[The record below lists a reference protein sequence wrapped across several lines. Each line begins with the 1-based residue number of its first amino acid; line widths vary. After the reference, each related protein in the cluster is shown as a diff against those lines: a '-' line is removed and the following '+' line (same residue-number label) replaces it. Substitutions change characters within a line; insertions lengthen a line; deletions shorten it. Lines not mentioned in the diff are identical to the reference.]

1 MLKIWKMRKTFRQ
14 LTDDDKLQISVQFH
28 LQTLERMSDKF
39 NVSKSTIQQV
49 VTNFFK
55 DKRIDVTGLTVTQI
69 MDKYKVTMGKAITLR
84 MKFDKPL
91 GGNLYFG
98 QVKEAIYSN
107 EDEML
112 IPSYSVKDLKGDELI
127 ILKTI

>member
-1 MLKIWKMRKTFRQ
+1 MRKTFKQ
-14 LTDDDKLQISVQFH
+14 LTDAEKLQISVQFH
-28 LQTLERMSDKF
+28 LQTLERMSYKF

-55 DKRIDVTGLTVTQI
+55 DKRIDVTGLSVTEI

-84 MKFDKPL
+84 MKFDCTMHGKV
-91 GGNLYFG
+91 YFG

-107 EDEML
+107 EDEMM
-112 IPSYSVKDLKGDELI
+112 IPNYSVKDLKGDELL

>member
-1 MLKIWKMRKTFRQ
+1 MRKTFRQ
-14 LTDDDKLQISVQFH
+14 LTDAEKEQITVEFH
-28 LQTLERMSDKF
+28 LKTLEAMSKKF

-55 DKRIDVTGLTVTQI
+55 SKRIDVTGLSVTEI

-84 MKFDKPL
+84 MKFDKSL
-91 GGNLYFG
+91 GGSVYFG

-107 EDEML
+107 EDEMM
-112 IPSYSVKDLKGDELI
+112 IPSYSVKDLKGWEASMI
-127 ILKTI
+127 

>member
-1 MLKIWKMRKTFRQ
+1 MRKTFKQ
-14 LTDDDKLQISVQFH
+14 LTDDEKQQIAVQFH
-28 LQTLERMSDKF
+28 LHTLERMSYKF

-55 DKRIDVTGLTVTQI
+55 DKRIDVTGLSVTEI

-84 MKFDKPL
+84 MKFDKSL
-91 GGNLYFG
+91 GGSVYFG

-107 EDEML
+107 EDEMM
-112 IPSYSVKDLKGDELI
+112 IPSYSVKDLKGDELN
-127 ILKTI
+127 ILSLLI

>member
-1 MLKIWKMRKTFRQ
+1 MRKTFRQ
-14 LTDDDKLQISVQFH
+14 LTDDEKEQITVEFH
-28 LQTLERMSDKF
+28 LKTLEAMSKKF

-55 DKRIDVTGLTVTQI
+55 DKRIDVTGLTVTEI
-69 MDKYKVTMGKAITLR
+69 MKKYKVTMGKAITLR
-84 MKFDKPL
+84 MKFDCTMH
-91 GGNLYFG
+91 GSVYFG

-112 IPSYSVKDLKGDELI
+112 IPSYSVKDLKGWEASMI
-127 ILKTI
+127 

>member
-1 MLKIWKMRKTFRQ
+1 MRKTFKQ
-14 LTDDDKLQISVQFH
+14 LTDAEKEQITVEFH
-28 LQTLERMSDKF
+28 LKTLEAMSNKF

-55 DKRIDVTGLTVTQI
+55 DKRIDVTGLSVTQI

-84 MKFDKPL
+84 MKFDCTMH
-91 GGNLYFG
+91 GTLYLG

-107 EDEML
+107 EDEIL
-112 IPSYSVKDLKGDELI
+112 IPSYSVKDLQGWEAEQL
-127 ILKTI
+127 

>member
-1 MLKIWKMRKTFRQ
+1 MRKVFRQ
-14 LTDDDKLQISVQFH
+14 LTDEEKLQISVQFH

-69 MDKYKVTMGKAITLR
+69 MDKYKVTMGKAITLQ

-91 GGNLYFG
+91 SGNLYFG

-107 EDEML
+107 EDEMI
-112 IPSYSVKDLKGDELI
+112 IPSYSVKDLKGDELL

>member
-1 MLKIWKMRKTFRQ
+1 MRKIFRQ
-14 LTDDDKLQISVQFH
+14 LTDDEKLQISVQFH
-28 LQTLERMSDKF
+28 LQTLKRMSDKF
-39 NVSKSTIQQV
+39 NVSNSTIRLV

-69 MDKYKVTMGKAITLR
+69 MDKYKVTMGKAITLQ

-107 EDEML
+107 EDEMM
-112 IPSYSVKDLKGDELI
+112 IPSYSVKDLTGWEAAMI
-127 ILKTI
+127 

>member
-1 MLKIWKMRKTFRQ
+1 MRKTFRQ
-14 LTDDDKLQISVQFH
+14 LTDVEKEQITVEFH
-28 LQTLERMSDKF
+28 LKTLEAMSKKF

-55 DKRIDVTGLTVTQI
+55 DKRIDVTGLSVTEI

-84 MKFDKPL
+84 MKFDKSL
-91 GGNLYFG
+91 GGSVYFG

-107 EDEML
+107 EDEMVV
-112 IPSYSVKDLKGDELI
+112 PSYSVKDLKGWEASML
-127 ILKTI
+127 

>member
-1 MLKIWKMRKTFRQ
+1 MRKTFRQ
-14 LTDDDKLQISVQFH
+14 LTDAEKEQITVEFH
-28 LQTLERMSDKF
+28 LKTLEAMSKKF

-55 DKRIDVTGLTVTQI
+55 DKRIDVTGLSVTQI
-69 MDKYKVTMGKAITLR
+69 MDKYKVTMGKAITLQ

-91 GGNLYFG
+91 GGSVYFG

-107 EDEML
+107 EDEMI
-112 IPSYSVKDLKGDELI
+112 IPSYSVKDLKGGELL
-127 ILKTI
+127 ILETI

>member
-1 MLKIWKMRKTFRQ
+1 MRKTFRQ
-14 LTDDDKLQISVQFH
+14 LTDVEKEQITVEFH
-28 LQTLERMSDKF
+28 LKTLEAMSKKF

-55 DKRIDVTGLTVTQI
+55 DKRIDVTGLSVTEI
-69 MDKYKVTMGKAITLR
+69 MDKYNVTMGKAITLR

-91 GGNLYFG
+91 GGSVYFG
-98 QVKEAIYSN
+98 QTKEAIYSN

-112 IPSYSVKDLKGDELI
+112 VPSYSVKDLKGWEASMV
-127 ILKTI
+127 

>member
-1 MLKIWKMRKTFRQ
+1 MRKTFRQ
-14 LTDDDKLQISVQFH
+14 LTDEEKLQISVQFH
-28 LQTLERMSDKF
+28 LQTLKRMSDKF
-39 NVSKSTIQQV
+39 NVSKSTIQRV

-69 MDKYKVTMGKAITLR
+69 MDKYKVTMGKAITLQ

-107 EDEML
+107 EDEMM
-112 IPSYSVKDLKGDELI
+112 IPSYSVKDLKGDELL
-127 ILKTI
+127 ILNTI

>member
-1 MLKIWKMRKTFRQ
+1 MRKTFKQ
-14 LTDDDKLQISVQFH
+14 LTDDEKQQIAVQFH
-28 LQTLERMSDKF
+28 LQTLERMSYKF

-55 DKRIDVTGLTVTQI
+55 DKRIDVTGLSVTEI

-84 MKFDKPL
+84 MKFDCTMP
-91 GGNLYFG
+91 GTLYFG

-107 EDEML
+107 EDEMM
-112 IPSYSVKDLKGDELI
+112 IPSYSVKDLKGWEASMI
-127 ILKTI
+127 

>member
-1 MLKIWKMRKTFRQ
+1 MRKTFKQ
-14 LTDDDKLQISVQFH
+14 LTDAEKEQITVEFH
-28 LQTLERMSDKF
+28 LKTLEAMSKKF

-55 DKRIDVTGLTVTQI
+55 DKRIDVTGLSVTEI

-91 GGNLYFG
+91 GGSVYFG

-112 IPSYSVKDLKGDELI
+112 IPSYSVKDLKGWEAGMI
-127 ILKTI
+127 

>member
-1 MLKIWKMRKTFRQ
+1 MRKTFRQ

>member
-1 MLKIWKMRKTFRQ
+1 MRKTFRQ
-14 LTDDDKLQISVQFH
+14 LTDAEKEQIPVEFH
-28 LQTLERMSDKF
+28 LKTLEAKSKKF

-55 DKRIDVTGLTVTQI
+55 DKRIDVTGLSVTQI
-69 MDKYKVTMGKAITLR
+69 MDKYKVTMGKAITLQ

-107 EDEML
+107 EDEMI
-112 IPSYSVKDLKGDELI
+112 IPSYSVKDLKGGELL
-127 ILKTI
+127 ILETI

>member
-1 MLKIWKMRKTFRQ
+1 MRKTFRQ
-14 LTDDDKLQISVQFH
+14 LTDAEKEQITVEFH
-28 LQTLERMSDKF
+28 LKTLEAMSNKF

-55 DKRIDVTGLTVTQI
+55 DKRIDVTGLSVTQI

-84 MKFDKPL
+84 MKFDCTMH
-91 GGNLYFG
+91 GTLYFG
-98 QVKEAIYSN
+98 QTKEAIYSN

-112 IPSYSVKDLKGDELI
+112 IPSYSVKDLQGWEASML
-127 ILKTI
+127 

>member
-1 MLKIWKMRKTFRQ
+1 MRKTFRQ
-14 LTDDDKLQISVQFH
+14 LTDAEKEQITVEFH
-28 LQTLERMSDKF
+28 LKTLEAMSKKF

-55 DKRIDVTGLTVTQI
+55 DKRIDVTGLSVTEI

-84 MKFDKPL
+84 MKFDKSL
-91 GGNLYFG
+91 GGSVYFG

-112 IPSYSVKDLKGDELI
+112 VPSYSVKDLKGDELL

>member
-1 MLKIWKMRKTFRQ
+1 MRKTFKQ
-14 LTDDDKLQISVQFH
+14 LTNEDKQQIAVQFH

-69 MDKYKVTMGKAITLR
+69 MDKYKVTMGKAITLQ

-112 IPSYSVKDLKGDELI
+112 IPSYSVKDLQGWEAAMI
-127 ILKTI
+127 

>member
-1 MLKIWKMRKTFRQ
+1 MRKTFRQ
-14 LTDDDKLQISVQFH
+14 LTDAEKEQITVEFH
-28 LQTLERMSDKF
+28 LKTLEAMSNKF

-69 MDKYKVTMGKAITLR
+69 MDKYKVTMGKAITLQ

-107 EDEML
+107 EDEMI
-112 IPSYSVKDLKGDELI
+112 IPSYSVKDLQGDELL

>member
-1 MLKIWKMRKTFRQ
+1 MLKTWNMRKTFRQ
-14 LTDDDKLQISVQFH
+14 LTDAEKEQITVEFH
-28 LQTLERMSDKF
+28 LKTLEAMSNKF

-55 DKRIDVTGLTVTQI
+55 DKRIDVTGLSVTEI

-84 MKFDKPL
+84 MKFDCTMH
-91 GGNLYFG
+91 GTLYFG

-112 IPSYSVKDLKGDELI
+112 VPSYSVKDLTGWEAAQL
-127 ILKTI
+127 

>member
-1 MLKIWKMRKTFRQ
+1 MRKTFKQ
-14 LTDDDKLQISVQFH
+14 LTDAEKLQISVQFH
-28 LQTLERMSDKF
+28 LQTLKRMSDKF
-39 NVSKSTIQQV
+39 NVSNSTIRLV

-55 DKRIDVTGLTVTQI
+55 DKRIDVTGLSVTQI
-69 MDKYKVTMGKAITLR
+69 MDKYKVTMGKAITLQ

-107 EDEML
+107 EDEMM
-112 IPSYSVKDLKGDELI
+112 IPIYSVKDLQGDELL

>member
-1 MLKIWKMRKTFRQ
+1 MRKTFRQ
-14 LTDDDKLQISVQFH
+14 LTDAEKEQITVEFH
-28 LQTLERMSDKF
+28 LKTLEAMSKKF

-55 DKRIDVTGLTVTQI
+55 DKRIDVTGLSVTEI

-84 MKFDKPL
+84 MKFDKSL
-91 GGNLYFG
+91 GGSVYFG

-107 EDEML
+107 EDEMVV
-112 IPSYSVKDLKGDELI
+112 PSYSVKDLKGWEASML
-127 ILKTI
+127 